1 MKRTGVI
8 HSAAAVVCLLTLVG
22 CAMSSTAER
31 EKMYILGSALS
42 KLSAS
47 VESTVRY
54 KDPEEGI
61 SDAELL
67 ILATRHDPG
76 LLEPFA
82 DYKVRVLR
90 QDKHAVILIC
100 TKDGNTGLMEDAGC
114 SSELDRHLWKEEPPK
129 RCEFTVRVQE
139 LCPAQ

>member
-1 MKRTGVI
+1 
-8 HSAAAVVCLLTLVG
+8 
-22 CAMSSTAER
+22 
-31 EKMYILGSALS
+31 MYILGSALT
-42 KLSAS
+42 KLSAA

-54 KDPEEGI
+54 KDPEDRI

-82 DYKVRVLR
+82 DYTVLVLR
-90 QDKHAVILIC
+90 QDKHALVLVC
-100 TKDGNTGLMEDAGC
+100 TKDGNIGLLEDAGC

-129 RCEFTVRVQE
+129 RCEFTVKVQE
-139 LCPAQ
+139 ACPAQ